1 MVQTQT
7 QTQQTYLSRKE
18 RMRLRAARHN
28 AERERERLRFWAI
41 SNGLGR
47 QVPRSCASRD
57 RFSEYPH
64 IYVCRNA
71 KALTGAY
78 RGKKEAQAI
87 ASAYPSI
94 RRAV

>member
-1 MVQTQT
+1 MVQTRT
-7 QTQQTYLSRKE
+7 LTRAEK
-18 RMRLRAARHN
+18 RAIRAARHN
-28 AERERERLRFWAI
+28 AEMERERLKGWAI
-41 SNGLGR
+41 HNGLGR

-57 RFSEYPH
+57 RFAEHRH